1 MQFGF
6 VLLFSLL
13 CGLSWALGWEV
24 SLGAGEWLWAIKKM
38 QVIYREKWRSLSNW
52 SEHSQAEFWGEGRE
66 GGIGYNDEYA
76 CAVYSC
82 VQLYT
87 DVSKSACNAVEYR
100 CVFTVFLPFLHLGMF
115 FKPQATSPLCE
126 CSHRWIHTKIHRH
139 QLHHLPPT
147 MSTHTSAPSTTT
159 TTSLTKKKTKKTK
172 PQAQSLWDD
181 LISNDIWKR
190 PHRAN
195 KIKLRPCLF
204 SVLEIC

>member
-1 MQFGF
+1 MEEPFKLEWTLTSR
-6 VLLFSLL
+6 VLR
-13 CGLSWALGWEV
+13 GRQRGRY
-24 SLGAGEWLWAIKKM
+24 WLQWWVCM
-38 QVIYREKWRSLSNW
+38 
-52 SEHSQAEFWGEGRE
+52 
-66 GGIGYNDEYA
+66 
-76 CAVYSC
+76 CC
-82 VQLYT
+82 

-159 TTSLTKKKTKKTK
+159 TTSLTKKKKTKKNK